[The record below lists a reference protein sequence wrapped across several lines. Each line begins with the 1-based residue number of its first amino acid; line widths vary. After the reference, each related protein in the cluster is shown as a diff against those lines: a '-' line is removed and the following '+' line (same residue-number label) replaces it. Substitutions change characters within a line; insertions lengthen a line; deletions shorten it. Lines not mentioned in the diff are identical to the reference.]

1 MTRKFLNLFAVNDSG
16 ESQGS
21 KEAKDEQGNEQTF
34 KSNLPPS
41 SPNRQPE
48 KPDGPPDLD
57 ELWRDFNNRL
67 SSYFGA
73 KENVNPFSR
82 YAGYVVILL
91 AVIMLWL
98 GSGFY
103 VVPEGRTGVIKTFG
117 KDATPASEGLHWH
130 QPWPIQSMELDPLPA
145 SASLTQSADQAL
157 TAPTPSENAPKA
169 MTPNSPT
176 IASPDVKR
184 DLLRSRDRDSR

>member
-16 ESQGS
+16 DSQGS
-21 KEAKDEQGNEQTF
+21 KEAKDEQGNEQALKT
-34 KSNLPPS
+34 NLPPS

-73 KENVNPFSR
+73 KDNANPLSR

-117 KDATPASEGLHWH
+117 KDASPASVGFHWH

-145 SASLTQSADQAL
+145 SASQAESAEQAV
-157 TAPTPSENAPKA
+157 TEATPNENVPKV
-169 MTPNSPT
+169 MTPNST
-176 IASPDVKR
+176 TTASPDVKR

>member
-130 QPWPIQSMELDPLPA
+130 QPWPIQSLELDPLPIQTTPA
-145 SASLTQSADQAL
+145 EAQVAAPPVSAPAAT
-157 TAPTPSENAPKA
+157 TPSN
-169 MTPNSPT
+169 TPPMD
-176 IASPDVKR
+176 PDVKR
-184 DLLRSRDRDSR
+184 DLLRSRDRESR